1 MSRSVLL
8 LAICLTLTGGI
19 AQAAIPG
26 QDPDWPCQQRLVPDV
41 TAGTYWNGALPDK
54 DNWRDNPKVAALVGD
69 IASRDVSVEDATAKI
84 VGFSAKLSKKE
95 RDALLPEAFLGVVD
109 ETNRQREGIIERIKD
124 LTRRQRELAEIVAKT
139 SAEVDAIPDTA
150 TGDAATQRAEAA
162 QRLEFV
168 TRTFQDTQR
177 TMRYACDVPGQLDSR
192 LGALARSIQSHL

>member
-1 MSRSVLL
+1 MSRSALLTVLGL
-8 LAICLTLTGGI
+8 ILSGGI
-19 AQAAIPG
+19 GCAAMPG

-41 TAGTYWNGALPDK
+41 TAGTYWNGTLPDK
-54 DNWRDNPKVAALVGD
+54 SDWRDNPKVAALVGD
-69 IASRDVSVEDATAKI
+69 IASRDVSVEDANTKI
-84 VGFSAKLSKKE
+84 VGFSAKLSKKD

-109 ETNRQREGIIERIKD
+109 ETNRQREGIIDRIKD

-150 TGDAATQRAEAA
+150 TGDAAAQRAEAA

-168 TRTFQDTQR
+168 TRSFQDTQR